1 MRKRSEVAAP
11 PPPPTEPTRRERLRA
26 QAAAAA
32 PSTSNEV
39 AKIPHDT
46 FNELVV
52 ISAVLVDK
60 AVADRL
66 LPTLLPETFYGKGH
80 APAWA
85 VLKEMQARGLYFDP
99 ATVSQMSGG
108 QVDPAYLEQL
118 ARDRPVA
125 PPNLAHHVRM
135 LMWDR
140 DRIECVRGPLA
151 AFQEALRD
159 VTSDPEKVIALAQ
172 RIPEAIKGH
181 GSQKYLRA
189 SSQVILEQ
197 SQRITLR
204 RQGQATFPY
213 CIDGLDYFEDDH
225 PRWAGRSRFT
235 PGAAPGKVTMFT
247 ARTGGAK
254 STMAARA
261 VLGWANRGEHVLW
274 GAWEPGEGNALE
286 LCAALSLGFDRSDL
300 LEGRYTE
307 EDQRLLEEEMERLGE
322 FIKFF
327 RLPFG
332 RTRGGKEF
340 NDRNLDIVQQTIADS
355 HAQHFVADLIRRALK
370 ETKPDDEEQAAFRL
384 QAMAQEQHVHHLWL
398 HQQNIEKLEQ
408 SKDHHPTVEATKGSK
423 GWAEAADTII
433 GWHRDAQWKNVPDDR
448 IKALGLKQRDGRPN
462 VAVEFDWSPEFGAVS
477 NARTVEFTFAGD
489 GNALDDLIGDAKP
502 TRGGRRR
509 GNI

>member
-11 PPPPTEPTRRERLRA
+11 VAPPVEEAPKRGRLHAQGAPTQSSA
-26 QAAAAA
+26 D
-32 PSTSNEV
+32 V

-66 LPTLLPETFYGKGH
+66 LPALLPETFFGKGH
-80 APAWA
+80 AAAWA
-85 VLKEMQARGLYFDP
+85 ILKEMQARGLYFDP

-108 QVDPAYLEQL
+108 QVDPTYLEQL

-125 PPNLAHHVRM
+125 PPNLTHHVRM

-172 RIPEAIKGH
+172 RIPESIKGH
-181 GSQKYLRA
+181 GSQKYLRS
-189 SSQVILEQ
+189 SSQIVLEQ
-197 SQRITLR
+197 SQRLTLR

-213 CIDGLDYFEDDH
+213 CIEGLDYFEDDH
-225 PRWAGRSRFT
+225 PKHPGRSRFT
-235 PGAAPGKVTMFT
+235 PGAAPGKVTIFT

-261 VLGWANRGEHVLW
+261 VLGWANRGERVLW

-286 LCAALSLGFDRSDL
+286 LCAALSLQFDRSDL
-300 LEGRYTE
+300 LEGRYSE

-322 FIKFF
+322 FIQFF

-332 RTRGGKEF
+332 RTRGEKNF
-340 NDRNLDIVQQTIADS
+340 NDRNLDLVQQTIADS

-398 HQQNIEKLEQ
+398 HQQNVEKLEQ
-408 SKDHHPTVEATKGSK
+408 SKDHHPTIEATKGSK
-423 GWAEAADTII
+423 GWAEASDTII
-433 GWHRDAQWKNVPDDR
+433 AWHREAQWKNVPDDR
-448 IKALGLKQRDGRPN
+448 IKALILKQRDGRAPL
-462 VAVEFDWSPEFGAVS
+462 AVEFEWSPEFGSVS
-477 NARTVEFTFAGD
+477 NGRSVDFTFAGE
-489 GNALDDLIGDAKP
+489 GGLDDLIGDVKP